1 MLKLMKYEF
10 KKTMFSKL
18 ILLVVTVLAEAA
30 FLVGLRRMGQGAW
43 RRYDGAYVLRDGRRF
58 LYRN

>member
-30 FLVGLRRMGQGAW
+30 FLVG
-43 RRYDGAYVLRDGRRF
+43 VFESGRER
-58 LYRN
+58 LE

>member
-30 FLVGLRRMGQGAW
+30 FLVGVFGEW
-43 RRYDGAYVLRDGRRF
+43 E
-58 LYRN
+58 